1 MKKFVS
7 IVFIFTTL
15 YLLNNKQKE
24 KYNPVTKKNGAYY
37 VNNHIIVNR
46 EYKVCPFY
54 IPFPKSEAKN
64 NLKIMIKD
72 AQKQGFQL
80 IIISGFRSYFKQ
92 MRLFNMYVH
101 RDGLEKAKT
110 YSAEPGYSE
119 HQTGLAFD
127 VASPG
132 LDESIKEQFQ
142 FTKES
147 KWLQDNAHF
156 YGFIIRY
163 PKGKEHIT
171 EFMYEPWHLR
181 YIGREDAVG
190 IANKNLTF
198 EEYFDLA

>member
-64 NLKIMIKD
+64 NLKLMIKD

-80 IIISGFRSYFKQ
+80 III
-92 MRLFNMYVH
+92 L
-101 RDGLEKAKT
+101 
-110 YSAEPGYSE
+110 
-119 HQTGLAFD
+119 
-127 VASPG
+127 
-132 LDESIKEQFQ
+132 
-142 FTKES
+142 
-147 KWLQDNAHF
+147 
-156 YGFIIRY
+156 
-163 PKGKEHIT
+163 
-171 EFMYEPWHLR
+171 
-181 YIGREDAVG
+181 VG
-190 IANKNLTF
+190 SSVVF
-198 EEYFDLA
+198 